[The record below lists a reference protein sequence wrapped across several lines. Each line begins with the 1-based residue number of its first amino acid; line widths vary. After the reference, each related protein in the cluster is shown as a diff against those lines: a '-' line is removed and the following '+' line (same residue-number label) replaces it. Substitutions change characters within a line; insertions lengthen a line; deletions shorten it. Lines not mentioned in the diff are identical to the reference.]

1 MSFHNLLENFGKTA
15 NDRVEAAIEALK
27 KGRGILVVDNEG
39 RENEGDLI
47 YAAETVTDAQMAF
60 MIRECSG
67 IVCVCIEQEQADR
80 MKLPM
85 MVSHNT
91 STYGTA
97 FTISIDA
104 AEGVT
109 TGVSAPDR
117 VKAIKAVINPN
128 GKPEDLASPGHM
140 FPLVAKK
147 GGVLE
152 RDGHT
157 EASVDLA
164 RLAGLNQAGVIC
176 EIMNDDG
183 TMARMGDLE
192 KFAKIHSLKIL
203 TIEDLIEYRKIN
215 DKA

>member
-1 MSFHNLLENFGKTA
+1 MLNHNLLENFGLTA
-15 NDRVEAAIEALK
+15 EERVEAALNALRA
-27 KGRGILVVDNEG
+27 GRGIMVVDNED

-60 MIRECSG
+60 MIKECSG
-67 IVCVCIEQEQADR
+67 IVCVCVNQDVADR

-85 MVSHNT
+85 MVTNNT
-91 STYGTA
+91 SAYGTA

-117 VKAIKAVINPN
+117 VKAIKALINPN
-128 GKPEDLASPGHM
+128 GKPEDLVSPGHT
-140 FPLVAKK
+140 FPLIAKK

-164 RLAGLNQAGVIC
+164 RMAGLTPAGILC
-176 EIMNDDG
+176 ELCAPDG
-183 TMARMGDLE
+183 LMARLPRVTAFAFENDLTVV
-192 KFAKIHSLKIL
+192 S
-203 TIEDLIEYRKIN
+203 IEDIIAYRKAHNI
-215 DKA
+215 

>member
-1 MSFHNLLENFGKTA
+1 MIRSNLLEAFGH
-15 NDRVEAAIEALK
+15 NSDERVEAAIDALK
-27 KGRGILVVDNEG
+27 KGRGIMVVDNEG

-67 IVCVCIEQEQADR
+67 IVCVCIEEEQSKR
-80 MKLPM
+80 MNLPL
-85 MVSHNT
+85 MVQHNT
-91 STYGTA
+91 SAYGTA

-117 VKAIKAVINPN
+117 VKAIKAAINPN
-128 GKPEDLASPGHM
+128 GKPEDLHAPGHT
-140 FPLVAKK
+140 FPLIAKK

-164 RLAGLNQAGVIC
+164 RLAGFLPAGILC
-176 EIMNDDG
+176 ELCAPDGLMAKLPRVCAFAMEND
-183 TMARMGDLE
+183 
-192 KFAKIHSLKIL
+192 L
-203 TIEDLIEYRKIN
+203 TVVSIADLIEYRKAHN
-215 DKA
+215 V

>member
-1 MSFHNLLENFGKTA
+1 MSFKNLLENFGETPI
-15 NDRVEAAIEALK
+15 DRVEAAITALK
-27 KGRGILVVDNEG
+27 RGRGILVVDNED

-67 IVCVCIEQEQADR
+67 IVCVCIEEEQAKR
-80 MKLPM
+80 MNLPM
-85 MVSHNT
+85 MVKNNT
-91 STYGTA
+91 SVYGTA
-97 FTISIDA
+97 FTISVDA
-104 AEGVT
+104 AKGVT

-117 VKAIKAVINPN
+117 VKAIKAVINPE

-164 RLAGLNQAGVIC
+164 RLAGLAPAGILC
-176 EIMNDDG
+176 ELCAPDG
-183 TMARMGDLE
+183 LMAKLPRVTQFALEHDLTCL
-192 KFAKIHSLKIL
+192 S
-203 TIEDLIEYRKIN
+203 IEDLIAYRKAKN
-215 DKA
+215 V

>member
-1 MSFHNLLENFGKTA
+1 MSFKNLLENFGETPA
-15 NDRVEAAIEALK
+15 DRVEAAIEALK
-27 KGRGILVVDNEG
+27 KGRGILVVDNED

-47 YAAETVTDAQMAF
+47 YAAQTVTDAQMAF

-67 IVCVCIEQEQADR
+67 IVCVCIEEDQAKR
-80 MKLPM
+80 MNLPM
-85 MVSHNT
+85 MVEKNT

-97 FTISIDA
+97 FTISVDA
-104 AEGVT
+104 AHGVT

-117 VKAIKAVINPN
+117 VKAIKAVINPE

-140 FPLVAKK
+140 FPLIAKK

-164 RLAGLNQAGVIC
+164 RLAGLQPAGILC
-176 EIMNDDG
+176 ELCAPDG
-183 TMARMGDLE
+183 LMAKLPRVTQFALEHDLTCL
-192 KFAKIHSLKIL
+192 S
-203 TIEDLIEYRKIN
+203 IEDLIAYRKEHN
-215 DKA
+215 L

>member
-1 MSFHNLLENFGKTA
+1 MSFKNLLEPFGDTSI
-15 NDRVEAAIEALK
+15 DRVEAAIEALK
-27 KGRGILVVDNEG
+27 KGRGVLVVDNEN

-47 YAAETVTDAQMAF
+47 YAAETVTDEQMAF

-67 IVCVCIEQEQADR
+67 IVCVCISKEQAQK
-80 MKLPM
+80 MQLPM
-85 MVSHNT
+85 MVEHNT
-91 STYGTA
+91 SVYGTA

-104 AEGVT
+104 AHGVT

-128 GKPEDLASPGHM
+128 GKPSDLASPGHM
-140 FPLVAKK
+140 FPLVAKD

-164 RLAGLNQAGVIC
+164 RLAGLQPAGILC
-176 EIMNDDG
+176 ELCAPDG
-183 TMARMGDLE
+183 LMAKLPRVTQFAMLHDLTCL
-192 KFAKIHSLKIL
+192 S
-203 TIEDLIEYRKIN
+203 IEDLIAYRKA
-215 DKA
+215 KGV

>member
-1 MSFHNLLENFGKTA
+1 MFTGNLVETFGRNA
-15 NDRVEAAIEALK
+15 DERVENAIEALK

-67 IVCVCIEQEQADR
+67 IVCVCIEEEQAKR
-80 MKLPM
+80 MNLPL
-85 MVSHNT
+85 MVEHNT
-91 STYGTA
+91 SVYGTA
-97 FTISIDA
+97 FTITIDA
-104 AEGVT
+104 AHGVT

-128 GKPEDLASPGHM
+128 GKPEDLAAPGHT
-140 FPLVAKK
+140 FPLIAKK
-147 GGVLE
+147 GGVLV

-164 RLAGLNQAGVIC
+164 RMAGFAPAGILC
-176 EIMNDDG
+176 ELCAPDGLMAKLPRVCTFALEND
-183 TMARMGDLE
+183 
-192 KFAKIHSLKIL
+192 L
-203 TIEDLIEYRKIN
+203 TVVSIDDLIAYRKAHN
-215 DKA
+215 V

>member
-1 MSFHNLLENFGKTA
+1 MSFKNLLENFGETPA
-15 NDRVEAAIEALK
+15 DRVEAAIEALK
-27 KGRGILVVDNEG
+27 KGRGILVVDNED

-47 YAAETVTDAQMAF
+47 YAAQTVTDAQMAF

-67 IVCVCIEQEQADR
+67 IVCVCIEEDQAKR
-80 MKLPM
+80 MNLPM
-85 MVSHNT
+85 MVEKNT

-97 FTISIDA
+97 FTISVDA
-104 AEGVT
+104 AHGVT

-117 VKAIKAVINPN
+117 VKAIKAVINPE

-140 FPLVAKK
+140 FPLIAKK

-164 RLAGLNQAGVIC
+164 RLAGLQPAGILC
-176 EIMNDDG
+176 ELCAPDG
-183 TMARMGDLE
+183 LMAKLPRVTQFALEHDLTCL
-192 KFAKIHSLKIL
+192 S
-203 TIEDLIEYRKIN
+203 IEDLIAYRKERN
-215 DKA
+215 L

>member
-1 MSFHNLLENFGKTA
+1 MSSHNLLEVFGSTA
-15 NDRVEAAIEALK
+15 IERVEAAIEALK
-27 KGRGILVVDNEG
+27 KGRGILVVDNED

-67 IVCVCIEQEQADR
+67 IVCVCIEEDQAKR
-80 MKLPM
+80 MNLPM
-85 MVSHNT
+85 MVQNNT
-91 STYGTA
+91 SAYGTA
-97 FTISIDA
+97 FTISVDA

-128 GKPEDLASPGHM
+128 GKPSDLAAPGHM

-147 GGVLE
+147 GGVLT

-164 RLAGLNQAGVIC
+164 RLAGLAPAGILC
-176 EIMNDDG
+176 ELCAPDGLMAKLPRVTQFALMND
-183 TMARMGDLE
+183 
-192 KFAKIHSLKIL
+192 L
-203 TIEDLIEYRKIN
+203 TCLSIEDLIAYRKEKN
-215 DKA
+215 V

>member
-15 NDRVEAAIEALK
+15 NDRVEAAIEAFK

-164 RLAGLNQAGVIC
+164 RLAGLAPAGILC
-176 EIMNDDG
+176 ELCAPDG
-183 TMARMGDLE
+183 LMAKLPRVTTFAMEHDLTCL
-192 KFAKIHSLKIL
+192 S
-203 TIEDLIEYRKIN
+203 IEDLIAYRKEHN
-215 DKA
+215 V

>member
-1 MSFHNLLENFGKTA
+1 MVNRNLLETFGLTA
-15 NDRVEAAIEALK
+15 NERVEAAIEALK
-27 KGRGILVVDNEG
+27 QGRGILVVDNED

-60 MIRECSG
+60 MVRECSG
-67 IVCVCIEQEQADR
+67 IVCVCVEEEVAAR
-80 MKLPM
+80 MNLPM

-117 VKAIKAVINPN
+117 VKAIKALINPE
-128 GKPEDLASPGHM
+128 GKPSDLVSPGHT
-140 FPLVAKK
+140 FPLIAKK
-147 GGVLE
+147 GGVLT

-164 RLAGLNQAGVIC
+164 RLAGFTPAGILC
-176 EIMNDDG
+176 ELCAPDG
-183 TMARMGDLE
+183 LMAKLPRVTHFAIEHDLTCVSI
-192 KFAKIHSLKIL
+192 A
-203 TIEDLIEYRKIN
+203 DLIAYRKEHN
-215 DKA
+215 V

>member
-1 MSFHNLLENFGKTA
+1 MTQHNLLETFGSTSEE
-15 NDRVEAAIEALK
+15 RVENAITALK
-27 KGRGILVVDNEG
+27 AGRGILVVDNED

-60 MIRECSG
+60 MIQECSG
-67 IVCVCIEQEQADR
+67 IVCVCIEEEVAKK
-80 MKLPM
+80 MKLPL
-85 MVSHNT
+85 MVSQNT

-117 VKAIKAVINPN
+117 VKAIKALINPDA
-128 GKPEDLASPGHM
+128 KPEDLVHPGHT
-140 FPLVAKK
+140 FPLIAKK

-157 EASVDLA
+157 EASVDFA
-164 RLAGLNQAGVIC
+164 RLAGFIPAGILC
-176 EIMNDDG
+176 ELCAPDG
-183 TMARMGDLE
+183 LMAKLPRVTHFALEHDLTVV
-192 KFAKIHSLKIL
+192 S
-203 TIEDLIEYRKIN
+203 IEDLIAYRKAHNI
-215 DKA
+215 

>member
-1 MSFHNLLENFGKTA
+1 MSFKNLLENFGETPIE
-15 NDRVEAAIEALK
+15 RVEAAIEALK
-27 KGRGILVVDNEG
+27 RGRGILVVDNED

-67 IVCVCIEQEQADR
+67 IVCVCIEESQAKQ
-80 MKLPM
+80 MNLPM
-85 MVSHNT
+85 MVQNNT
-91 STYGTA
+91 SVYGTA

-104 AEGVT
+104 AKGVT
-109 TGVSAPDR
+109 TGVSAHDR
-117 VKAIKAVINPN
+117 VTAIKAVINKA

-164 RLAGLNQAGVIC
+164 RLAGLAPAGILC
-176 EIMNDDG
+176 ELCATDG
-183 TMARMGDLE
+183 YMAKLPRVTQFALEHDLTCL
-192 KFAKIHSLKIL
+192 S
-203 TIEDLIEYRKIN
+203 IEDLIAYRKAKN
-215 DKA
+215 V

>member
-1 MSFHNLLENFGKTA
+1 MSFKNLLEPFGDTSIE
-15 NDRVEAAIEALK
+15 RVEAAIEALK
-27 KGRGILVVDNEG
+27 KGRGVLVVDNEN

-47 YAAETVTDAQMAF
+47 YAAETVTDEQMAF

-67 IVCVCIEQEQADR
+67 IVCVCISKEQAQK
-80 MKLPM
+80 MQLPM
-85 MVSHNT
+85 MVEHNT
-91 STYGTA
+91 SVYGTA

-104 AEGVT
+104 AHGVT

-128 GKPEDLASPGHM
+128 GKPSDLASPGHM
-140 FPLVAKK
+140 FPLVAKD

-164 RLAGLNQAGVIC
+164 RLAGLQPAGILC
-176 EIMNDDG
+176 ELCAPDG
-183 TMARMGDLE
+183 LMAKLPRVTQFAMLHDLTCL
-192 KFAKIHSLKIL
+192 S
-203 TIEDLIEYRKIN
+203 IEDLISYRKA
-215 DKA
+215 KGV

>member
-1 MSFHNLLENFGKTA
+1 MVNHNLLEIFGQTA
-15 NDRVEAAIEALK
+15 TERVEAAIAALK
-27 KGRGILVVDNEG
+27 QGRGIMVVDNED

-67 IVCVCIEQEQADR
+67 IVCVCVEEEVAAR
-80 MKLPM
+80 MNLPM

-104 AEGVT
+104 AKGVT

-117 VKAIKAVINPN
+117 VKAIKALINPN
-128 GKPEDLASPGHM
+128 GKPSDLVSPGHM
-140 FPLVAKK
+140 FPLIAKK
-147 GGVLE
+147 GGVLV
-152 RDGHT
+152 R

-164 RLAGLNQAGVIC
+164 RLAGFTPAGILC
-176 EIMNDDG
+176 ELCAPDG
-183 TMARMGDLE
+183 LMAKLPRVSHFALEHDLTCV
-192 KFAKIHSLKIL
+192 S
-203 TIEDLIEYRKIN
+203 IEDLIAYRKEHNI
-215 DKA
+215 